1 MSKTLIYIHDPM
13 CSWCY
18 GFGPAL
24 AALRAGLPS
33 DLGYRRLLG
42 GLAPDCAEAMP
53 EAMRLQIQET
63 WRRIEGRIPGIRFN
77 HDFWTRCTPRRST
90 YPACRAVIAARAQ
103 DPTLDEAMTAAI
115 QRAYYQEARNPSER
129 ETLIALAG
137 EIGADQVAFAAA
149 LDAPATLVT
158 LDQELALTQALRVSG
173 FPSLVLDC
181 DGSRWPIPV
190 DYTDPGAMLATIAQI
205 C

>member
-1 MSKTLIYIHDPM
+1 M
-13 CSWCY
+13 
-18 GFGPAL
+18 GL
-24 AALRAGLPS
+24 ARPWPPCAP
-33 DLGYRRLLG
+33 GYRRT
-42 GLAPDCAEAMP
+42 LATA

-63 WRRIEGRIPGIRFN
+63 WRRIEGRIPGIHFN
-77 HDFWTRCTPRRST
+77 HDFWTGCTPRRST

-115 QRAYYQEARNPSER
+115 QRAYYQEARNPSDR

-149 LDAPATLVT
+149 LDAAATLAT
-158 LDQELALTQALRVSG
+158 LSQELAQTRALRVSG

-190 DYTDPGAMLATIAQI
+190 DYTDPGAMLATIAQVY
-205 C
+205 

>member
-24 AALRAGLPS
+24 AALHAGLPS

-42 GLAPDCAEAMP
+42 GLAADCAEAMP

-63 WRRIEGRIPGIRFN
+63 WRRIERRIPGICFN
-77 HDFWTRCTPRRST
+77 FDFWTRCTPRRST

-103 DPTLDEAMTAAI
+103 DPTLDEAMTTAI

-158 LDQELALTQALRVSG
+158 LGQELALTQALRVSG
-173 FPSLVLDC
+173 FPSLVLDG

-190 DYTDPGAMLATIAQI
+190 DYTDPGAMLAAIAQL

>member
-13 CSWCY
+13 C
-18 GFGPAL
+18 
-24 AALRAGLPS
+24 
-33 DLGYRRLLG
+33 
-42 GLAPDCAEAMP
+42 
-53 EAMRLQIQET
+53 
-63 WRRIEGRIPGIRFN
+63 N
-77 HDFWTRCTPRRST
+77 
-90 YPACRAVIAARAQ
+90 
-103 DPTLDEAMTAAI
+103 
-115 QRAYYQEARNPSER
+115 QEARNPSER

-158 LDQELALTQALRVSG
+158 LGQELSLTQALRVSG

-181 DGSRWPIPV
+181 DGGRWPIPV
-190 DYTDPGAMLATIAQI
+190 DYTDPGAMLATVAQI